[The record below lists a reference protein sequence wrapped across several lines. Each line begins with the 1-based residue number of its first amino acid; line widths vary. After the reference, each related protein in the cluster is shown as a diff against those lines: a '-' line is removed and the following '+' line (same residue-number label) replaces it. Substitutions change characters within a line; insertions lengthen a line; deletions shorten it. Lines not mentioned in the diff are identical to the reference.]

1 VFCAS
6 QQQQQQKEE
15 DEEEEEEEKHCYY
28 CCEIFALQLLWD
40 SQQLP
45 LHDATVVTW
54 RVS

>member
-15 DEEEEEEEKHCYY
+15 DEEEEKHCYY
-28 CCEIFALQLLWD
+28 CSEIFALQLLWD

-45 LHDATVVTW
+45 LDDATVVTW

>member
-6 QQQQQQKEE
+6 QQQQQKEE

-40 SQQLP
+40 SQHLP
-45 LHDATVVTW
+45 LHDATVATW
-54 RVS
+54 PVS